1 MDFDAQNNHK
11 LNIKKYVFLMH
22 AGHNGKHS
30 TQISGL
36 SLQILASSDI
46 QFVQSFD
53 FLHGRRHFTTGFSQ
67 FSRFCRLIVLV
78 LRQLSFS

>member
-1 MDFDAQNNHK
+1 MLMDFEAQNNHK
-11 LNIKKYVFLMH
+11 LNIKKYAFLMH

-53 FLHGRRHFTTGFSQ
+53 FLHGRKTLYNWLFRVQ
-67 FSRFCRLIVLV
+67 
-78 LRQLSFS
+78 

>member
-1 MDFDAQNNHK
+1 MGFDTQNNHK
-11 LNIKKYVFLMH
+11 LNTKKYIFLMH

-46 QFVQSFD
+46 QFVESFD
-53 FLHGRRHFTTGFSQ
+53 FLHGRRHFTTGFSE
-67 FSRFCRLIVLV
+67 FSRLIVLV